1 MTTFLGIAGRMKDN
15 ANGKRL
21 IEDLYEVIRSRK
33 GGDPEK
39 SHTAKLFRRGTKKI
53 AQKVGEE
60 AVEALI
66 EAMAGDREKL
76 AEESADLIYH
86 LLVLWADQG
95 VKPEQVF
102 EVLEKRRGISGIEV
116 KAARKAKQAGSGR

>member
-1 MTTFLGIAGRMKDN
+1 MMDAADEKTDVDGTD
-15 ANGKRL
+15 L
-21 IEDLYEVIRSRK
+21 IEELYRVVLSRK
-33 GGDPEK
+33 GGDPTV
-39 SHTAKLFRRGTKKI
+39 SHTAKLYRRGTKKI

-86 LLVLWADQG
+86 LLVLWADQDLTPG
-95 VKPEQVF
+95 EVF
-102 EVLEKRRGISGIEV
+102 AVMRQRQGISGIAA
-116 KAARKAKQAGSGR
+116 KAARKAKQAGSGK

>member
-1 MTTFLGIAGRMKDN
+1 MKQN
-15 ANGKRL
+15 GNGKRL
-21 IEDLYEVIRSRK
+21 IEDLFEVIVSRK

-95 VKPEQVF
+95 VEPEDVF
-102 EVLEKRRGISGIEV
+102 DVLKKRKGISGIEV
-116 KAARKAKQAGSGR
+116 KAARKARQEGNGK